1 MRISTSEFLLGSLN
15 TMLAQETTVNQLNQ
29 EISSGQSLTDPTTD
43 PAGAGLVLNLSDEI
57 NHLTFDNN
65 NADAATQSI
74 QSGISVLQQVTT
86 VLNQVRQTA
95 VQAANGTTTAA
106 DRASFVN
113 VVQGALQELVQLA
126 NTQGADGS
134 YLFSGSKATT
144 TPFSQLSNGQVIYDG
159 DGGRN
164 QVEIAPNLD
173 VPVSLSGQSIFM
185 DIPNGNGSF
194 SVAASGSNTGAAVAI
209 PASVTS
215 ASQVAAE
222 RLAGSQYEIS
232 FAGSGSSLTYSV
244 SSGTGAPGSA
254 GFAASS
260 GVVSSGAFTAGS
272 DVQFAG
278 MDVQFQGAP
287 AAGDVFTVAPSQNT
301 SIFATVQTL
310 VSALN
315 IPQSGPGQT
324 ALAQQQIQSVLG
336 NLDQGQTS
344 ILLAQASFGANLSEV
359 QTVQGQNTTLSTN
372 AKTQLSATQSADLPQ
387 VMANYSEGVTALQAA
402 QEAFAR
408 IQGLTLF
415 SVIGH

>member
-15 TMLAQETTVNQLNQ
+15 TMLAQETTVNQLNE

-65 NADAATQSI
+65 NANAATQSI

-95 VQAANGTTTAA
+95 EQAANGTTTAA

-113 VVQGALQELVQLA
+113 VVQGALQELVQLG

-144 TPFSQLSNGQVIYDG
+144 SPFSQLSNGQVVYDG
-159 DGGRN
+159 DGSSN

-185 DIPNGNGSF
+185 DISNGNGSF
-194 SVAASGSNTGAAVAI
+194 SVAASGSNTGSAVAI

-222 RLAGSQYEIS
+222 RLAGSQYEVS

-244 SSGTGAPGSA
+244 TSGTGAPGSA

-260 GVVSSGAFTAGS
+260 GVVASGAFTAGS

-278 MDVQFQGAP
+278 MDVQFQGTP
-287 AAGDVFTVAPSQNT
+287 AAGDVFTIAPSQNT
-301 SIFATVQTL
+301 SLFATVQTL
-310 VSALN
+310 ASALN
-315 IPQSGPGQT
+315 IPQSGPGQS

-336 NLDQGQTS
+336 NLDQAQTS

-359 QTVQGQNTTLSTN
+359 QTVQGQNTTFSTN
-372 AKTQLSATQSADLPQ
+372 AKSQLSATQSADLPQ

-415 SVIGH
+415 SVIGP

>member
-15 TMLAQETTVNQLNQ
+15 TMLTQETTVNQLNE
-29 EISSGQSLTDPTTD
+29 EISSGQSLTDPTTN

-65 NADAATQSI
+65 NANAATQSI

-95 VQAANGTTTAA
+95 AQAANGTTTAA
-106 DRASFVN
+106 DRTSFVN
-113 VVQGALQELVQLA
+113 VVQDALQELVQLA

-134 YLFSGSKATT
+134 YLFSGSKAAT

-194 SVAASGSNTGAAVAI
+194 SVAASGSNTGGAVAI

-222 RLAGSQYEIS
+222 RLAGSQYEVS

-260 GVVSSGAFTAGS
+260 GVVASGAFTAGS

-287 AAGDVFTVAPSQNT
+287 AAGDAFTIAPSQNT

-310 VSALN
+310 VSALE
-315 IPQSGPGQT
+315 IPQSGPGQS
-324 ALAQQQIQSVLG
+324 ALAQQKIQSVLG